1 MNPSSIRLTNRFR
14 VPFGYDVCFGSHL
27 LNPGQP
33 LLARELRRVFS
44 EHLPTPTLAF
54 LDGGLAAA
62 QPDLPDRLIAYA
74 EVHPQVFSLRLPPVV
89 LPGGEDAKDG
99 LGVCLEAVAA
109 MRQSGLCRQSCALII
124 GGGAFQDAVGM
135 AASLFHRGVRVV
147 RMPSTVLAQNDSGV
161 GVKNGVNLGGVK
173 NLLGTFAPPA
183 LVVND
188 LALLDTVSDRDWV
201 AGAAEAFKV
210 ALICDVDFAE
220 WLIDHASEIPARDPT
235 VMAELVARCAALH
248 VQHIATSGDPFEYGS
263 ARPLDFGHWSAHK
276 LESLSG
282 FAMRHGEAVAIGLA
296 LDLRY
301 AVRQSFIGERDAG
314 RVIHALHRAGLP
326 IWSDW
331 LEAES
336 DGKRLVLAGIEEFRE
351 HLGGTLQVTFPA
363 PIGSKREVCELD
375 QTCMRAAIGD
385 LKQLWQGM
393 ETAP

>member
-1 MNPSSIRLTNRFR
+1 MNLSTTRLTNRFQAR
-14 VPFGYDVCFGSHL
+14 FGYDVCFGSHVL
-27 LNPGQP
+27 DPGQP
-33 LLARELRRVFS
+33 LLARELRRVFA
-44 EHLPTPTLAF
+44 EHLPAPTLAF
-54 LDGGLAAA
+54 LDGGLVAA
-62 QPDLPDRLIAYA
+62 QPDLPDRLTAYA
-74 EVHPQVFSLRLPPVV
+74 NAHPQAMTLCLPPVV
-89 LPGGEDAKDG
+89 LPGGEAAKDG
-99 LGVCLEAVAA
+99 LAVCLEAVAT
-109 MRQSGLCRQSCALII
+109 MREAGLCRQSCALII

-147 RMPSTVLAQNDSGV
+147 RMPSTVLSQNDSGV

-210 ALICDVDFAE
+210 ALICDLDFTE
-220 WLIDHASEIPARDPT
+220 WLIEHGPEIPARDPA
-235 VMAELVARCAALH
+235 VMAELIARCAALH

-276 LESLSG
+276 LESLSS
-282 FAMRHGEAVAIGLA
+282 FAMRHGEAVAVGLA
-296 LDLRY
+296 LDFRY
-301 AVRQSFIGERDAG
+301 AVRQSFISECDAG

-331 LEAES
+331 LEAER
-336 DGKRLVLAGIEEFRE
+336 DGERLVLAGIEEFRE

-363 PIGSKREVCELD
+363 PIGSKREICELD
-375 QTCMRAAIGD
+375 RTCMLAAIGD
-385 LKQLWQGM
+385 LKQVWQGM
-393 ETAP
+393 EATP